1 MIPHKDM
8 LKYLR
13 GARYQR
19 TVKEIEQLTQLA
31 EELRA
36 ELIEHHQDPDKILA
50 ADYVHGHEVKKDAS
64 T

>member
-13 GARYQR
+13 GFRYQQ
-19 TVKEIEQLTQLA
+19 TVKEIKRLTQLA

-36 ELIEHHQDPDKILA
+36 ELIENHQDPKKVLA
-50 ADYVHGHEVKKDAS
+50 TDYVHGERVALLCKP
-64 T
+64 